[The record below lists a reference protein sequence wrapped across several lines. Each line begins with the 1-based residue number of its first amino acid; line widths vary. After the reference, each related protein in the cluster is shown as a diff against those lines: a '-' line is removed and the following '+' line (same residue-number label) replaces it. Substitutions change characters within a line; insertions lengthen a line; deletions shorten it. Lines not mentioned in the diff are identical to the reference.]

1 MTRRWLEQMGYDF
14 WWEWV
19 LGTMGG
25 FFLSLI
31 LIEVGEKPDV
41 GVGAGLIGGA
51 MIGWAQ
57 SWVLK
62 EHVTDSWR
70 WMWISVIAWGL
81 VGGSSLGAVGWIAP
95 AGEAIVFRTIYG
107 ALHGGAFGIW
117 MGVAQWFALRQ
128 NITRAWRWPWILA
141 LCWSVGLGLGWTF
154 GGVLRVLTGMFLG
167 ELVGLTIAWL
177 TVASL
182 TGIALNRLLRDA
194 KKTATPPKRSKSKTQ
209 SQS

>member
-1 MTRRWLEQMGYDF
+1 MMRKYLEEMGADF

-19 LGTMGG
+19 VVTMGG

-31 LIEVGEKPDV
+31 LIEVGEKPDL
-41 GVGAGLIGGA
+41 GLRAGLIGGGV
-51 MIGWAQ
+51 IGLAQ
-57 SWVLK
+57 SWVLR
-62 EHVTDSWR
+62 EYVAHSWR
-70 WMWISVIAWGL
+70 WMWMSTIAWGL
-81 VGGSSLGAVGWIAP
+81 VGGSSLGLVGWIAP

-107 ALHGGAFGIW
+107 ALHGAAFGIW

-182 TGIALNRLLRDA
+182 TGIALNRLLRGG
-194 KKTATPPKRSKSKTQ
+194 KKTYTPPEGSKSKSKRQ
-209 SQS
+209 S